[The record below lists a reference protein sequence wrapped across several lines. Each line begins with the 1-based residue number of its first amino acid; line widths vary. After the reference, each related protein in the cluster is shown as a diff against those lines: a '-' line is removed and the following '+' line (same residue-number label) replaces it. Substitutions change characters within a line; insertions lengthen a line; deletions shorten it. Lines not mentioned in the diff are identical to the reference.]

1 MIVENVPKLKSKYR
15 KTTKINMKIPRQV
28 FNFYAGLLLALI
40 PLVTILLFMNQD
52 SKPTPTALDLES
64 LLARRLVE
72 LKDQMRH
79 IEMLSYDKKVQIN
92 ELKHQ
97 ISLVGRLLEHQTKD
111 HQHGTLFQEVSCSS
125 ISVDSMTKH

>member
-1 MIVENVPKLKSKYR
+1 
-15 KTTKINMKIPRQV
+15 MKIPRQV
-28 FNFYAGLLLALI
+28 FNFYAALILALI
-40 PLVTILLFMNQD
+40 PLVTILLFMNQE
-52 SKPTPTALDLES
+52 SKPTPTSLDMET

-97 ISLVGRLLEHQTKD
+97 ISLVGRLVENQTKD
-111 HQHGTLFQEVSCSS
+111 HQHGTLFQDVRLARKILSRVC
-125 ISVDSMTKH
+125 